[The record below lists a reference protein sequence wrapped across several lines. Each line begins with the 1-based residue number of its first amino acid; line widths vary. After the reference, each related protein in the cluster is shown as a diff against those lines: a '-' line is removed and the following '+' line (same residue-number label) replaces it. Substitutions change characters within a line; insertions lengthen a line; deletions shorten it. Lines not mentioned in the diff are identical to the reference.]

1 MIIKNFGMGP
11 RLYIRDTFNIFDAII
26 VLLSIVDVIFTYALQ
41 GGADNTSKGPITAF
55 RAFRLLR
62 VFKLSKSWKKLHYL
76 LSTIGRALRE
86 ISSFSVLLFLLV
98 FIYVLLG
105 MELFAKRNNDTKSNS
120 LSIEDYVA
128 EPRLNFD
135 NFFNGFILIFTLLTG
150 ESWDLTMLQFATSH
164 GFYAIYFFMSF
175 MLIGVMIFLNLF
187 LAILL
192 ENFDEEE
199 PEEEENEELANLSF
213 G

>member
-11 RLYIRDTFNIFDAII
+11 RLYIKDPFNIFDAVI
-26 VLLSIVDVIFTYALQ
+26 VMLSIIDVIVTYALPGQ
-41 GGADNTSKGPITAF
+41 DNTSKGPITAF

-120 LSIEDYVA
+120 MSIEDYVP

-135 NFFNGFILIFTLLTG
+135 NFFNGFILIFTILTG
-150 ESWDLTMLQFATSH
+150 ESWDVTMLQFATSH

-175 MLIGVMIFLNLF
+175 IIIGVMIFLNLF

-199 PEEEENEELANLSF
+199 KEEEDNELANLSF
-213 G
+213 S